1 MAQFD
6 LMISFSLIFNLLL
19 VLCFY
24 YFFSPYCR
32 NNSILNILKNSYEK
46 FNRTNRNLSFLNRK
60 KFYRFNHHCYAPN
73 NRRWYSSSTP
83 LFMDPITIS
92 TIFKSTAAITKSA
105 GSCPTPV
112 ALYPDINIWNYMGSV
127 VKGTITDLTAPL
139 LWKFI
144 FSACSIFLISYGVAS
159 IYIHAV
165 EIYQIVQFYKQIA
178 NSPELVA
185 LLNHQYELLNHFN
198 HEAAIAI
205 SKLTFKLLSPDDC
218 QIIVK
223 YCIYS
228 SEYKFHDIL
237 MDISNSNK
245 I

>member
-6 LMISFSLIFNLLL
+6 VMISFFLLFNLLL

-24 YFFSPYCR
+24 YYFSPYCR
-32 NNSILNILKNSYEK
+32 GILNILKDLYRK
-46 FNRTNRNLSFLNRK
+46 FNRTNKNLSVLNRK
-60 KFYRFNHHCYAPN
+60 KFYKFNRHCYAPN

-92 TIFKSTAAITKSA
+92 TIFKSTA
-105 GSCPTPV
+105 GSCPTPT
-112 ALYPDINIWNYMGSV
+112 ALYPDINIWNFMSSV

-139 LWKFI
+139 LWNFI
-144 FSACSIFLISYGVAS
+144 FSACSIFLIGYGVSS
-159 IYIHAV
+159 IYTHAV

-178 NSPELVA
+178 NSPELVT
-185 LLNHQYELLNHFN
+185 LLNHQFESLNHFN
-198 HEAAIAI
+198 REAAIEI
-205 SKLTFKLLSPDDC
+205 SKLTFKLLNPDDC

-237 MDISNSNK
+237 MDISNSNM